1 MLNIGVLGGA
11 EIAHRMFIPALLKAE
26 GIQCIALASRQEV
39 RRKQFEDE
47 FQIPTVSLYEEIIG
61 NPDIDA
67 VYIPLPPAL
76 HYKWAKKA
84 LENNKH
90 VFLEK
95 PSTISYEETKELVE
109 LAEEKNLVI
118 QENYMFQYHSQL
130 KKILELLEN
139 GIVGDIR
146 SYRVS
151 FGFPLRKSTDFRYNK
166 ELGGGALLD
175 AGGYVTKLATILLG
189 ESTYVKA
196 AALNDID
203 GYDVDMFGNVL
214 FANDKGDT
222 VQGSFSM
229 DCYYQCA
236 MEVWGNKGK
245 LFTNRIFTAPP
256 GYIPTVK
263 VETAQGIEEIAMP
276 EDNHFKNSIEQ
287 FKTAVEDNKVRK
299 EMALAMERQAK
310 LVSDIRRKS
319 HDSIQ

>member
-1 MLNIGVLGGA
+1 MLSIGVLGGA
-11 EIAHRMFIPALLKAE
+11 EIAYRMFIPALLQTE
-26 GIQCIALASRQEV
+26 EIQCVAIASRQEV
-39 RRKQFEDE
+39 RRKQFEE
-47 FQIPTVSLYEEIIG
+47 NFKISTVSSYEEIIG

-76 HYKWAKKA
+76 HYRWAKKA
-84 LENNKH
+84 LENGKH

-95 PSTISYEETKELVE
+95 PSTTSYEETKELVE

-130 KKILELLEN
+130 KKILELLDN
-139 GIVGDIR
+139 GIVGDVR

-151 FGFPLRKSTDFRYNK
+151 FGFPLRDNHDFRYNK

-175 AGGYVTKLATILLG
+175 VGGYVTKLATILLG
-189 ESTYVKA
+189 KSIYVKA
-196 AALNDID
+196 AELNDVD

-214 FANDKGDT
+214 FGNDKGET
-222 VQGSFSM
+222 VYGSFSM

-236 MEVWGNKGK
+236 LEVWGNKGK
-245 LFTNRIFTAPP
+245 LFTNRIFTAPS

-263 VETAQGIEEIAMP
+263 ARTVEGIEEITLQ

-287 FKTAVEDNKVRK
+287 FKKAVKDDKIRK
-299 EMALAMERQAK
+299 EMALALERQAK
-310 LVSDIRRKS
+310 LVSEIRRKS
-319 HDSIQ
+319 HD